1 MAGGTG
7 SQTSASC
14 PACQSPDT
22 LPAFHAEDLALHAAS
37 GTFAY
42 RRCSAC
48 GSVFADPQP
57 DDRQLAEAYP
67 SSYQNY
73 QAQPSLLERAAAPL
87 ILHEVRRFMRHAD
100 TSGRL
105 IELGAGNGRFLER
118 LARCGWSGPVEG
130 IEFEHEVAAATSAR
144 TGFQVRGG
152 DLNEEV
158 LPAESYDAI
167 VMRHV
172 IEHLRR
178 PLDTLQMVFAA
189 LRPGGVLFIGTPD
202 ARALSARVFG
212 RRWWGYEVPRHL
224 VVFSEPALSAA
235 IARVGFSRAD
245 RWWGFSPNMWSASL
259 GLVLTERRS
268 PAWLQRA
275 ATSLVNPIT
284 MAPFGL
290 ASAVEV
296 ASRRSTMLCL
306 VARRPLVL
314 DSGAPSLAS
323 PPPSE
328 GSRAPSP
335 GARA

>member
-1 MAGGTG
+1 MPVGPDSDEAQAG
-7 SQTSASC
+7 ARC
-14 PACQSPDT
+14 PACRSPDT
-22 LPAFHAEDLALHAAS
+22 LPAFHAEDLALHAAT

-48 GSVFADPQP
+48 GSVFAAPQP

-67 SSYQNY
+67 SSYENY

-100 TSGRL
+100 TRGRL

-118 LARCGWSGPVEG
+118 LARCGWSGPLEG
-130 IEFEHEVAAATSAR
+130 IEFEHEVAAATSDR

-235 IARVGFSRAD
+235 IGRAGFTRAD

-259 GLVLTERRS
+259 GLVLAGRRS
-268 PAWLQRA
+268 PGWLQRA

-284 MAPFGL
+284 MAPFSLG
-290 ASAVEV
+290 SAVEV
-296 ASRRSTMLCL
+296 ASGRSTMLCL
-306 VARRPLVL
+306 VARRPPAR
-314 DSGAPSLAS
+314 SPGPTSESSPAS
-323 PPPSE
+323 S
-328 GSRAPSP
+328 S
-335 GARA
+335 GARASSG